1 MHVLRITVASLAALA
16 LSGGSLAETGESW
29 TRIQHPEI
37 PVTLDLP
44 GDASF
49 QDVRAFSLGSPRRRD
64 GRPVRITLFGI
75 HPLDEDRLR
84 YNALEVALFWL
95 TSQTAAVEEVDLR
108 ALPRTLRDASPT
120 EAFLRAV
127 LHRGPARVRFE
138 DRGFELI
145 DGAPARRARLSRV
158 TAPGTRDERTLE
170 GAVFLIAPSRRSA
183 LAVVV
188 RFDEQATQHERE
200 VLLPRIVRSIRFGDS
215 DDAPLET
222 RLRLRS
228 AS

>member
-1 MHVLRITVASLAALA
+1 MRALRIAVASLAALA
-16 LSGGSLAETGESW
+16 LAAVSLAETRESW

-44 GDASF
+44 DDASF

-75 HPLDEDRLR
+75 RPLDENRLR

-95 TSQTAAVEEVDLR
+95 TPQTAAVEEADLH
-108 ALPRTLRDASPT
+108 ALPRNLHDARRT

-127 LHRGPARVRFE
+127 LHRGSSRTRFE

-145 DGAPARRARLSRV
+145 DGAPARRATLSRV
-158 TAPGTRDERTLE
+158 TAPGTRDERTIE
-170 GAVFLIAPSRRSA
+170 GAVFLIAPSGSSA

-188 RFDEQATQHERE
+188 RFDEQATEHERE
-200 VLLPRIVRSIRFGDS
+200 VLLPRIVHSIRFGDS
-215 DDAPLET
+215 DEAPLET
-222 RLRLRS
+222 RLRSRS
-228 AS
+228 SS

>member
-1 MHVLRITVASLAALA
+1 MRVFRITVASLAALA
-16 LSGGSLAETGESW
+16 LVGGSLAETAGSW
-29 TRIQHPEI
+29 TRIQHPEF

-44 GDASF
+44 SDASF

-84 YNALEVALFWL
+84 YNALEIALFWL
-95 TSQTAAVEEVDLR
+95 TTQTAAVEEADLR
-108 ALPRTLRDASPT
+108 ALPRNLHDARRTETL
-120 EAFLRAV
+120 LRAV
-127 LHRGPARVRFE
+127 LHRGSARVRLE

-145 DGAPARRARLSRV
+145 DGAPARRAKLSRV
-158 TAPGTRDERTLE
+158 TAPGTRDERTLR
-170 GAVFLIAPSRRSA
+170 GAVFLIAPSGRSA

-188 RFDEQATQHERE
+188 RFDEQATEHERE
-200 VLLPRIVRSIRFGDS
+200 VLLPRIVRSIRFGGS

-222 RLRLRS
+222 LLRS
-228 AS
+228 RSSS